1 MAQAISQLLCRP
13 LRGRH
18 NNWKNRRGLAALCA
32 TNHLM
37 QGTTAINPKYRL
49 EYITKLHICRSF
61 MDTIDLEKLVQKG
74 YYVTLGATSSLIEVI
89 QDPIKREEN
98 LRLLGRNFDEITQA
112 LAEKGVTTEAEA
124 RSYVDNF
131 IAQQVSGQ
139 SSPNSEETG
148 LTTVT
153 TTAKTVDDNTNDV
166 AEKAAQKVKAS
177 MRNEIAELTQQLA
190 SLRSELEQLRS
201 N

>member
-1 MAQAISQLLCRP
+1 
-13 LRGRH
+13 
-18 NNWKNRRGLAALCA
+18 
-32 TNHLM
+32 
-37 QGTTAINPKYRL
+37 
-49 EYITKLHICRSF
+49 
-61 MDTIDLEKLVQKG
+61 MDTIDLEKLVQRG

-98 LRLLGRNFDEITQA
+98 LRMLGRSFDEITQT

-124 RSYVDNF
+124 RSYVDSF
-131 IAQQVSGQ
+131 IAQQVSGK
-139 SSPNSEETG
+139 STDDEKSAG

-153 TTAKTVDDNTNDV
+153 TTAKTVDDNV
-166 AEKAAQKVKAS
+166 SEKSDQKVKAS
-177 MRNEIAELTQQLA
+177 MRDEIEELTQQLA

>member
-1 MAQAISQLLCRP
+1 
-13 LRGRH
+13 
-18 NNWKNRRGLAALCA
+18 
-32 TNHLM
+32 
-37 QGTTAINPKYRL
+37 
-49 EYITKLHICRSF
+49 
-61 MDTIDLEKLVQKG
+61 MDTIDLEKLVQRG

-98 LRLLGRNFDEITQA
+98 LKILGRSFDEITQT

-124 RSYVDNF
+124 RSYVDSF
-131 IAQQVSGQ
+131 IAQQVSVK
-139 SSPNSEETG
+139 STTDSESAG

-153 TTAKTVDDNTNDV
+153 TTAKTVDDNV
-166 AEKAAQKVKAS
+166 SEKPDQKVKAS
-177 MRNEIAELTQQLA
+177 MRDEIAELTQQLA